1 MLWRS
6 RLRVQAHDAAS
17 WLLRRPVTTRTSA
30 ASSPAQPPPRPRY
43 DVLSKLQPAA
53 HRLAFRSIPFSAPP
67 TALFPPSSVPQFT
80 TQNKFFSLRCFP
92 SQPRSPA
99 ESTRSTSAPPKPP
112 PAASPKKSLPTPPPS
127 LDPSTL
133 FLDAPPPARQ
143 ALLARLARARK
154 PYTLDLT
161 ILAGKKKVHKS
172 AVVRERCR
180 RRVRE
185 CVRAVVVRNAD
196 REEGGEGLRVGE
208 GEVREVGPRKW
219 LLPGYHYIMVISLEV
234 YRCPLPDLVASV
246 RTALTTLKTKA
257 EAAALEAQLA
267 EIEIA
272 PRTRRPEEFSS
283 SPPTAPS

>member
-161 ILAGKKKVHKS
+161 ILAGKKKVHK
-172 AVVRERCR
+172 R
-180 RRVRE
+180 
-185 CVRAVVVRNAD
+185 
-196 REEGGEGLRVGE
+196 
-208 GEVREVGPRKW
+208 
-219 LLPGYHYIMVISLEV
+219 YHYIMVISLEV

>member
-1 MLWRS
+1 MGGLCV
-6 RLRVQAHDAAS
+6 RLRHRRAARPSIPLSHGPSDALAQPAPCAGSWRGELAPAAPRNDSDVRCVLSCPAAAS
-17 WLLRRPVTTRTSA
+17 TAVRRPVEAAARRTPPRRTSTRLA
-30 ASSPAQPPPRPRY
+30 RRPCESPADRRRIGLVQ
-43 DVLSKLQPAA
+43 
-53 HRLAFRSIPFSAPP
+53 FRSIPFSAPP

-92 SQPRSPA
+92 SQPRHPA

-219 LLPGYHYIMVISLEV
+219 LLPGRH
-234 YRCPLPDLVASV
+234 LV
-246 RTALTTLKTKA
+246 LFGG
-257 EAAALEAQLA
+257 
-267 EIEIA
+267 
-272 PRTRRPEEFSS
+272 PRRGELN
-283 SPPTAPS
+283 